1 MTDPNWNW
9 HPEGLPPSAM
19 PGPNEFEK
27 YTAPV
32 DVETARHLWFGA
44 VLLGLFGLVLGL
56 YSVFADRDAY
66 VRELLQQVQAQ
77 DPSVTVSA
85 DTADSVLTVAIV
97 VAVLM
102 GGLVAALFWLVVT
115 KMRAGKLWARA
126 VLTFFGAIVVVTAIP
141 SLFALTAS
149 NGATS
154 VLTSV
159 SGILQAVLAAGAI
172 VLMHRKD
179 STRYFIAT
187 RPKM

>member
-1 MTDPNWNW
+1 VTDPNWNW

-32 DVETARHLWFGA
+32 DVETARHLWFG
-44 VLLGLFGLVLGL
+44 VVVLGLFGLVLGM
-56 YSVFADRDAY
+56 YSVFTDRDAY
-66 VRELLQQVQAQ
+66 VQQLLEQVKAQ

-85 DTADSVLTVAIV
+85 ETVDSVLTAGIAVA
-97 VAVLM
+97 AVFGIAM
-102 GGLVAALFWLVVT
+102 AALFWLVVT
-115 KMRAGKLWARA
+115 KMRAGKMWARA
-126 VLTFFGAIVVVTAIP
+126 VLTFFGAIIVVTSIP

-149 NGATS
+149 GGAVS
-154 VLTSV
+154 ILTSV

-172 VLMHRKD
+172 VLMHRKE
-179 STRYFIAT
+179 STQYFVAT